1 MPQSDTMSQ
10 KSSKHKRSASGKL
23 SNMGDQDLSMLR
35 TQLNSEFDD
44 GVLPVSIKF
53 KLSSLFAQIEREFE
67 LLYIDNLNLHD
78 KIETLLE
85 RLDRESMIN
94 EKFAE
99 CNDMEC
105 VNVTKSWSKQK
116 VLTSNPSSQKLKTT
130 NKLKVQTSKI
140 VSSFKTS
147 LLSCYKMKSFSGHRD
162 GVWDIAVRPGQPVL
176 GSASADRTARL
187 WSTQTGKCL
196 LQYSGH
202 SGSVNSVR
210 FLPNK
215 DLVLSA
221 SGDQSVHIWQ
231 AVINWECL
239 NNDNDSDQDEMSKD
253 PPDESSITLR
263 TPVQELLGHSS
274 VVIAADWLADGEQV
288 ISASW
293 DRVANLFDVE
303 TGSILQSLTGHDE
316 ELTFCASHPTQ
327 RLAVTCSKDT
337 TFRLWDFRESI
348 HSVCVFQGHTD
359 TVTSAVFPVSGDEHR
374 LVSGADDRTV
384 KVWELRNMRAPLATI
399 RTDSPVNRLS
409 ISPLTG
415 LVAIPHD
422 NRQVRLYDLGGA
434 RLGRLPRNNR
444 QGHHRIVT
452 ATTWSDDT
460 GLYTCGFDR
469 IIMGWSVLQNK
480 DKKQDGE

>member
-1 MPQSDTMSQ
+1 MPQSDTQSQ
-10 KSSKHKRSASGKL
+10 KSTKHKRTASGKL
-23 SNMGDQDLSMLR
+23 STTGEPELNVLR
-35 TQLNSEFDD
+35 SHFNSDFDE

-53 KLSSLFAQIEREFE
+53 KLNSLFAQIEREFE
-67 LLYIDNLNLHD
+67 LLYVQNLNLQD
-78 KIETLLE
+78 KVETLLE
-85 RLDRESMIN
+85 RLDRESIIN
-94 EKFAE
+94 EKYVE
-99 CNDMEC
+99 CNDIES
-105 VNVTKSWSKQK
+105 VSNITKNLSKQK
-116 VLTSNPSSQKLKTT
+116 VLASNPSAAKLKTT

-147 LLSCYKMKSFSGHRD
+147 LVSCYKVRSFSGHRD

-176 GSASADRTARL
+176 GSASADRTVRL

-221 SGDQSVHIWQ
+221 SGDKSVHIWQ

-239 NNDNDSDQDEMSKD
+239 NNDNESDLDESKEI
-253 PPDESSITLR
+253 DESSITLR
-263 TPVQELLGHSS
+263 TPVKELLGHSN
-274 VVIAADWLADGEQV
+274 VVIAADWLSDGEQV
-288 ISASW
+288 ITASW

-303 TGSILQSLTGHDE
+303 TGTILQSLTGHDE

-359 TVTSAVFPVSGDEHR
+359 TVTSAIFPAAGSGDQDR

-384 KVWELRNMRAPLATI
+384 KVWELRNMRSPLATI

-409 ISPLTG
+409 ISPCTG

-422 NRQVRLYDLGGA
+422 NRQVRLFDLSGQ

-452 ATTWSDDT
+452 ATTWSDDA

-469 IIMGWSVLQNK
+469 IVLGWSVVQN
-480 DKKQDGE
+480 KKQDGGE

>member
-10 KSSKHKRSASGKL
+10 KSTKHKRTASGKL
-23 SNMGDQDLSMLR
+23 SNLGDQDLSMLR
-35 TQLNSEFDD
+35 THLNSEYDD
-44 GVLPVSIKF
+44 VVLPSSVKF
-53 KLSSLFAQIEREFE
+53 KLNSLFSQIEREFE
-67 LLYIDNLNLHD
+67 LLYLDNLNLQD
-78 KIETLLE
+78 KIDMLMEK
-85 RLDRESMIN
+85 LDRESIIN
-94 EKFAE
+94 EKYPE

-105 VNVTKSWSKQK
+105 VTNMNKNFNKQK
-116 VLTSNPSSQKLKTT
+116 VLASNPSAQKLKTT

-147 LLSCYKMKSFSGHRD
+147 LLSCYKIRSFSGHRD
-162 GVWDIAVRPGQPVL
+162 GVWDVAVRPGQPVL
-176 GSASADRTARL
+176 GSASADRTVRL
-187 WSTQTGKCL
+187 WSTQTGKCV

-221 SGDQSVHIWQ
+221 SGDKSVHIWQ

-239 NNDNDSDQDEMSKD
+239 NNDNDSDLDESKE
-253 PPDESSITLR
+253 PDESSITLR
-263 TPVQELLGHSS
+263 TPVKELLGHSN
-274 VVIAADWLADGEQV
+274 VVIAADWLSDGEQV
-288 ISASW
+288 ITASW

-303 TGSILQSLTGHDE
+303 TGTILQSLTGHDE

-359 TVTSAVFPVSGDEHR
+359 TVTSAIFPCSGDQDR

-384 KVWELRNMRAPLATI
+384 KVWELRNMRSPLATM

-409 ISPLTG
+409 ISPVTG
-415 LVAIPHD
+415 IVAIPHD
-422 NRQVRLYDLGGA
+422 NRQVRLFDLNGT

-452 ATTWSDDT
+452 ATTWSDDS

-469 IIMGWSVLQNK
+469 VVLAWSVLQNK
-480 DKKQDGE
+480 DKKQDGGE

>member
-10 KSSKHKRSASGKL
+10 KSTKHKRTASGKL
-23 SNMGDQDLSMLR
+23 SNLGDQDLSMLR
-35 TQLNSEFDD
+35 THLNSEYDD
-44 GVLPVSIKF
+44 VVLPSSVKF
-53 KLSSLFAQIEREFE
+53 KLNSLFSQIEREFE
-67 LLYIDNLNLHD
+67 LLYLDNLNLQD
-78 KIETLLE
+78 KIDMLMEK
-85 RLDRESMIN
+85 LDRESIIN
-94 EKFAE
+94 EKYPE

-105 VNVTKSWSKQK
+105 VTNMNKNFNKQK
-116 VLTSNPSSQKLKTT
+116 VLASNPSAQKLKTT

-147 LLSCYKMKSFSGHRD
+147 LLSCYKIRSFSGHRD
-162 GVWDIAVRPGQPVL
+162 GVWDVAVRPGQPVL
-176 GSASADRTARL
+176 GSASADRTVRL
-187 WSTQTGKCL
+187 WSTQTGKCV

-221 SGDQSVHIWQ
+221 SGDKSVHIWQ

-239 NNDNDSDQDEMSKD
+239 NNDNDSDLDESKE
-253 PPDESSITLR
+253 PDESSITLR
-263 TPVQELLGHSS
+263 TPVKELL
-274 VVIAADWLADGEQV
+274 
-288 ISASW
+288 
-293 DRVANLFDVE
+293 
-303 TGSILQSLTGHDE
+303 GHDE

-359 TVTSAVFPVSGDEHR
+359 TVTSAIFPCSGDQDR

-384 KVWELRNMRAPLATI
+384 KVWELRNMRSPLATM

-409 ISPLTG
+409 ISPVTG
-415 LVAIPHD
+415 IVAIPHD
-422 NRQVRLYDLGGA
+422 NRQVRLFDLNGT

-452 ATTWSDDT
+452 ATTWSDDS

-469 IIMGWSVLQNK
+469 VVLAWSVLQNK
-480 DKKQDGE
+480 DKKQDGGE